1 MADNEAILDLLR
13 EIRDNQKQALTR
25 QEEHLAIAK
34 EQIERTRQQMDTSIK
49 LQQQAVQ
56 RFQKVARIAVPG
68 IVICVL
74 MILYLLLRY
83 F

>member
-1 MADNEAILDLLR
+1 MADNDAILDLLR
-13 EIRDNQKQALTR
+13 EIRDNQKQALAR

-34 EQIERTRQQMDTSIK
+34 EQIERTRLQMDTSIK

-56 RFQKVARIAVPG
+56 RFQKVSRIAIPG

>member
-1 MADNEAILDLLR
+1 MADNDAILDLLR
-13 EIRDNQKQALTR
+13 EIRDNQKQALAR

-34 EQIERTRQQMDTSIK
+34 EQIERTRLQMDTSIK

-56 RFQKVARIAVPG
+56 RFQKVSRIAIPA